1 MLYFDSTSHL
11 PCSLQQLVVNSRYN
25 RTLMVSFFSVV
36 PCFHTLTCTE
46 TAWETTQ
53 LTSHGIS
60 QMVSV
65 GTHRHWYGQ
74 RLSVVG
80 EALSITP
87 LRLGDWGEWILLRV
101 ELLPPRI
108 RNSLRY
114 AICYLYG
121 YPTAPWVDSADVGSD
136 DQTSHFNLKPLV
148 LTSNW
153 PQISFQGQPHL
164 SYTIIHSGLKP
175 AMENVKS

>member
-1 MLYFDSTSHL
+1 MLYFDITNPL
-11 PCSLQQLVVNSRYN
+11 PCSLQQLVVNPRYN
-25 RTLMVSFFSVV
+25 RTLMLSFFSVV

-46 TAWETTQ
+46 TAWEITQ
-53 LTSHGIS
+53 LTSHGMS

-65 GTHRHWYGQ
+65 GTQRHRYGQ

-87 LRLGDWGEWILLRV
+87 LRLGGWGEWLLLRV
-101 ELLPPRI
+101 MLLPPRK

-114 AICYLYG
+114 AICFG
-121 YPTAPWVDSADVGSD
+121 YVTAPWVDSADVGSD
-136 DQTSHFNLKPLV
+136 YQTSHFNFKPLI

-153 PQISFQGQPHL
+153 PQISFLGQPHL
-164 SYTIIHSGLKP
+164 SYTKRMGVR
-175 AMENVKS
+175 ARYENVKS